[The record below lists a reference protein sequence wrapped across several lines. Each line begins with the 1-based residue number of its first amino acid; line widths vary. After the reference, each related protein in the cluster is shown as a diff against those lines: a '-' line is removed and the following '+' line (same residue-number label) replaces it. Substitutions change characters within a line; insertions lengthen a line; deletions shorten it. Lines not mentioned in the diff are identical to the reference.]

1 MATPSYIF
9 IMVGKTDNPIY
20 EAEFSRKK
28 EENRHLNQFIVHSA
42 LDMVDESMWTT
53 NSMFLKTV
61 DKFNEQ
67 LVSAFVTA
75 GQVKFMLL
83 HEARNEDGIK
93 NFFNEV
99 HELYIKLLMNP
110 FYTTNTKIFSPVF
123 DARVHALAK
132 RFLGTAH

>member
-1 MATPSYIF
+1 M
-9 IMVGKTDNPIY
+9 
-20 EAEFSRKK
+20 
-28 EENRHLNQFIVHSA
+28 
-42 LDMVDESMWTT
+42 
-53 NSMFLKTV
+53 

-99 HELYIKLLMNP
+99 HELYMKVRLSPGPAYAPPSSLAQCCCGCGCSAAGCCSLCCPFAPNLSCYDNRKLLMNP
-110 FYTTNTKIFSPVF
+110 FYTCNTKIFSPVF

>member
-1 MATPSYIF
+1 
-9 IMVGKTDNPIY
+9 
-20 EAEFSRKK
+20 
-28 EENRHLNQFIVHSA
+28 VHSS
-42 LDMVDESMWTT
+42 LDTVGEEMWKTQA
-53 NSMFLKTV
+53 MYLKTV